1 MYAKVIIEIGVK
13 NVDKMFTYIVPD
25 NMKEDIKVGCRVKVR
40 FGSMVLEGFVLEL
53 TNIIDKVD
61 YELKEI
67 IELVDKIPILNKE
80 MLELGKKIQEITLCS
95 LISAYQVMLPKALK
109 ASIKTNINTKLIRY
123 AVSNRKDME
132 LITYIENTKYEKQ
145 REFLKKLIVEKKIR
159 IDKLESYLNT
169 LEKNGL
175 IKFIY
180 EEDYRYKFNTNNSDN
195 RVILNSEQE
204 VCVNRVVNSF
214 GISKTFLLYGVTGSG
229 KTEVYMNII
238 EKAINKGMSAI
249 MLVPE
254 ISLTPQIVE
263 RFTLRFGDNIAIL
276 HSGLSDAEKYDE
288 YRKITMGKVKI
299 VVGARSA
306 IFAPLTNI
314 GVIIIDEE
322 HTATYKQENH
332 PRYHARDIAIL
343 RSKYHNCPIDLGS
356 ATPSLESFARAM
368 NKNYE
373 LLVMKKRANNMVLP
387 NVHIVDMKEEIK
399 RGNYTFSKLLIDK
412 INEKISKGEQ
422 VILLLNR
429 RGYSPLIKCS
439 KCGEVEKCPNCD
451 ISLTYHKSS
460 DSLRCHY
467 CNYTKKCPSKCM
479 KCGSTDIK
487 GIGLGTEKLEQEIID
502 KFKARVIRMDADTT
516 SRKGMHE
523 KIIKEFGL
531 GKYDILLGTQMIA
544 KGLDFPKVTLVG
556 VINADMSL
564 CVPDFRSSERTFQ
577 LLSQV
582 SGRAG
587 RGKYPGE
594 VIIQTFNPNHYS
606 IRYAKN
612 HDYLN
617 FYKEEMAIRKQ
628 LNYSPYYFITLV
640 RISCKDYEEGFKHA
654 NKIKDYLEKNLSSD
668 TILLGPTMASMFK
681 INNIY
686 NYQCIIKYKK
696 DLKLKDTLINIDNI
710 YKTNNKVNVEIDVD
724 PIRL

>member
-25 NMKEDIKVGCRVKVR
+25 NMKEDIKVGCRVKVK

-53 TNIIDKVD
+53 TNAIDKVD

-132 LITYIENTKYEKQ
+132 LMTYIENTKYEKQ
-145 REFLKKLIVEKKIR
+145 REFLKKLIVKKKIKV
-159 IDKLESYLNT
+159 DKLESYLNT

-180 EEDYRYKFNTNNSDN
+180 EEDYRYKFNTNNSDT
-195 RVILNSEQE
+195 RVILNNEQE
-204 VCVNRVVNSF
+204 VCVNKVTNSF

-263 RFTLRFGDNIAIL
+263 RFALRFGDNIAIL

-288 YRKITMGKVKI
+288 YRKITMGKVRI

-343 RSKYHNCPIDLGS
+343 RSEYHNCPIVLGS

-387 NVHIVDMKEEIK
+387 DVHIVDMKEEIK

-516 SRKGMHE
+516 SKKGMHE

-654 NKIKDYLEKNLSSD
+654 NKIKDCLEKNLSSD

>member
-25 NMKEDIKVGCRVKVR
+25 NMKEDIKVGCRVKVK

-53 TNIIDKVD
+53 TNAIDKVD

-132 LITYIENTKYEKQ
+132 LMTYIENTKYEKQ
-145 REFLKKLIVEKKIR
+145 REFLKKLIVKKKIKV
-159 IDKLESYLNT
+159 DKLESYLNT

-180 EEDYRYKFNTNNSDN
+180 EEDYRYKFNTNNSDT
-195 RVILNSEQE
+195 RVILNNEQE
-204 VCVNRVVNSF
+204 VCVNKVTNSF

-263 RFTLRFGDNIAIL
+263 RFALRFGDNIAIL
-276 HSGLSDAEKYDE
+276 HSGLSDVEKYDE
-288 YRKITMGKVKI
+288 YRKITMGKVRI

-343 RSKYHNCPIDLGS
+343 RSEYHNCPIVLGS

-387 NVHIVDMKEEIK
+387 DVHIVDMKEEIK

-516 SRKGMHE
+516 SKKGMHE

-594 VIIQTFNPNHYS
+594 VIIQTFNPEHYS

-696 DLKLKDTLINIDNI
+696 DLKLKDTLININNI

>member
-25 NMKEDIKVGCRVKVR
+25 NMKEDIKVGCRVKVK

-53 TNIIDKVD
+53 TNAIDKVD

-145 REFLKKLIVEKKIR
+145 REFLKKLIVKKKIKV
-159 IDKLESYLNT
+159 DKLESYLNT

-180 EEDYRYKFNTNNSDN
+180 EEDYRYKFNTNNSDT
-195 RVILNSEQE
+195 RVILNNEQE
-204 VCVNRVVNSF
+204 VCVNKVVNSF

-288 YRKITMGKVKI
+288 YRKITMGKVRI

-343 RSKYHNCPIDLGS
+343 RSEYHNCPIVLGS

-387 NVHIVDMKEEIK
+387 DVHIVDMKEEIK

-516 SRKGMHE
+516 SKKGMHE

>member
-53 TNIIDKVD
+53 TNTIDKVD

-175 IKFIY
+175 IKFRY

-343 RSKYHNCPIDLGS
+343 RSEYHNCPIVLGS

-387 NVHIVDMKEEIK
+387 DVHIVDMKEEIK

-487 GIGLGTEKLEQEIID
+487 GIGLGTEKLEQEIMD
-502 KFKARVIRMDADTT
+502 KFKTRVIRMDADTT

-523 KIIKEFGL
+523 KIIKEFGE

-594 VIIQTFNPNHYS
+594 VIIQTFNPDHYS

>member
-1 MYAKVIIEIGVK
+1 MYAKVIVEIGVK
-13 NVDKMFTYIVPD
+13 NVDREFIYIVPD
-25 NMKEDIKVGCRVKVR
+25 RFRDIIKIGSRVKVS
-40 FGSMVLEGFVLEL
+40 FGKMIIEGFVLDLFDNYKE
-53 TNIIDKVD
+53 D

-67 IELVDKIPILNKE
+67 IEVIDLEPILNKE
-80 MLELGKKIQEITLCS
+80 MLELGKKIQEYTLCS

-109 ASIKTNINTKLIRY
+109 ASVKTNINTKQNRYLVLNKSENVIRDYLDACKYDKQKELLNELLINKKIL
-123 AVSNRKDME
+123 VTSLNST
-132 LITYIENTKYEKQ
+132 INTL
-145 REFLKKLIVEKKIR
+145 LKKELV
-159 IDKLESYLNT
+159 
-169 LEKNGL
+169 
-175 IKFIY
+175 KFIY
-180 EEDYRYKFNTNNSDN
+180 EEDYRYKFDKISCDKK
-195 RVILNSEQE
+195 VILNEEQKYAVE
-204 VCVNRVVNSF
+204 KVVSNLDKS
-214 GISKTFLLYGVTGSG
+214 ITYLLYGVTGSG

-238 EKAINKGMSAI
+238 SKVIDKNKKAI

-254 ISLTPQIVE
+254 ISLTPQIVS
-263 RFTLRFGDNIAIL
+263 RFVNRFGSQVAIL
-276 HSGLSDAEKYDE
+276 HSGLSDTERYDE
-288 YRKITMGKVKI
+288 YRKIKEGKVSI

-306 IFAPLTNI
+306 IFAPFSDI

-343 RSKYHNCPIDLGS
+343 RSKYHNCPVILGS
-356 ATPSLESFARAM
+356 ATPSLESFARAL

-373 LLVMKKRANNMVLP
+373 LLTLKKRANNMVLP
-387 NVHIVDMKEEIK
+387 KVNVVDMKDEVK
-399 RGNYTFSKLLIDK
+399 KGNFTFSELLVDK

-429 RGYSPLIKCS
+429 RGYSSMIRCS
-439 KCGEVEKCPNCD
+439 NCGEVEKCPRCD

-467 CNYTKKCPSKCM
+467 CNYTKKAPSECV
-479 KCGSTDIK
+479 KCGSKDIK

-516 SRKGMHE
+516 LKKGMHE
-523 KIIKEFGL
+523 KIIKDFGE

-556 VINADMSL
+556 VINADISL

-582 SGRAG
+582 AGRAG
-587 RGKYPGE
+587 RGEYPGE
-594 VIIQTFNPNHYS
+594 VIIQTYNSEHYS
-606 IRYAKN
+606 IVYAKEHN
-612 HDYLN
+612 YLD
-617 FYKEEMAIRKQ
+617 FYKEEMKIRKA

-640 RISCKDYEEGFKHA
+640 KISCKDYEEGFKNA
-654 NKIKDYLEKNLSSD
+654 NKIGEYLRKNLESD
-668 TILLGPTMASMFK
+668 TIILGPTMASMFK
-681 INNIY
+681 VNNIY

-696 DLKLKDTLINIDNI
+696 DVKLKEVLKYIDEVYKNICN
-710 YKTNNKVNVEIDVD
+710 VNVEIDVD

>member
-53 TNIIDKVD
+53 TNTIDKID

-123 AVSNRKDME
+123 AVSNKEDKE

-263 RFTLRFGDNIAIL
+263 RFALRFGDNIAIL

-343 RSKYHNCPIDLGS
+343 RSKYHNCPIVLGS

-523 KIIKEFGL
+523 KIIKEFGE

-594 VIIQTFNPNHYS
+594 VIIQTFNPEHYS

>member
-13 NVDKMFTYIVPD
+13 NVDKMFTYVVPD
-25 NMKEDIKVGCRVKVR
+25 NMKEDIKVGCRVKVK

-53 TNIIDKVD
+53 TNTIDKVD

-145 REFLKKLIVEKKIR
+145 REFLKKLIVEKKIKV
-159 IDKLESYLNT
+159 DKLESYLNT

-180 EEDYRYKFNTNNSDN
+180 EEDYRYKFNTNNSDT
-195 RVILNSEQE
+195 RVILNNEQE
-204 VCVNRVVNSF
+204 VCVNKVTNSF

-263 RFTLRFGDNIAIL
+263 RFALRFGDNIAIL

-288 YRKITMGKVKI
+288 YRKITMGKVRI

-314 GVIIIDEE
+314 GIIIIDEE

-343 RSKYHNCPIDLGS
+343 RSKYHNCPIVLGS

-387 NVHIVDMKEEIK
+387 DVHIVDMKEEIK

-487 GIGLGTEKLEQEIID
+487 GIGLGTEKLEQEIMN
-502 KFKARVIRMDADTT
+502 KFKTRVIRMDADTT
-516 SRKGMHE
+516 SKKGMHE
-523 KIIKEFGL
+523 KIIKEFGE

-594 VIIQTFNPNHYS
+594 VIIQTFNPEHYS

>member
-25 NMKEDIKVGCRVKVR
+25 NMKEDIKVGCRVKVK

-53 TNIIDKVD
+53 TNAIDKVD

-132 LITYIENTKYEKQ
+132 LMTYIENTKYEKQ
-145 REFLKKLIVEKKIR
+145 REFLKKLIVKKKIKV
-159 IDKLESYLNT
+159 DKLESYLNT

-180 EEDYRYKFNTNNSDN
+180 EEDYRYKFNTNNSDT
-195 RVILNSEQE
+195 RVILNNEQE
-204 VCVNRVVNSF
+204 VCVNKVTNSF

-263 RFTLRFGDNIAIL
+263 RFALRFGDNIAIL
-276 HSGLSDAEKYDE
+276 HSGLSDVEKYDE
-288 YRKITMGKVKI
+288 YRKITMGKVRI

-343 RSKYHNCPIDLGS
+343 RSEYHNCPIVLGS

-387 NVHIVDMKEEIK
+387 DVHIVDMKEEIK

-516 SRKGMHE
+516 SKKGMHE

-696 DLKLKDTLINIDNI
+696 DLKLKDTLININNI

>member
-13 NVDKMFTYIVPD
+13 NVDKMFTYGVPD
-25 NMKEDIKVGCRVKVR
+25 NMKEDIKVGCRVKVK

-132 LITYIENTKYEKQ
+132 LMTYIENTKYEKQ
-145 REFLKKLIVEKKIR
+145 REFLKELIVKKKIKV
-159 IDKLESYLNT
+159 DKLESYLNT

-180 EEDYRYKFNTNNSDN
+180 EEDYRYKFNTNNSDT
-195 RVILNSEQE
+195 RVILNNEQE
-204 VCVNRVVNSF
+204 VCVNKVTNSF

-263 RFTLRFGDNIAIL
+263 RFALRFGDNIAIL

-343 RSKYHNCPIDLGS
+343 RSEYHNCPIVLGS

-387 NVHIVDMKEEIK
+387 DVHIVDMKEEIK

-516 SRKGMHE
+516 SKKGMHE

>member
-53 TNIIDKVD
+53 TNTIDKID

-195 RVILNSEQE
+195 RVILNNEQE

-238 EKAINKGMSAI
+238 EKVINKGMSAI

-343 RSKYHNCPIDLGS
+343 RSKYHNCPIVLGS

-373 LLVMKKRANNMVLP
+373 LLVMKKRANNMLLP
-387 NVHIVDMKEEIK
+387 DVHIVDMKEEIK

-479 KCGSTDIK
+479 KCGSADIK
-487 GIGLGTEKLEQEIID
+487 GIGLGTEKLEQEIMD

-523 KIIKEFGL
+523 KIIKEFGE

-594 VIIQTFNPNHYS
+594 VIIQTFNPDHYS

>member
-25 NMKEDIKVGCRVKVR
+25 NMKEDIKVGCRVKVK

-53 TNIIDKVD
+53 TNTIDKID

-195 RVILNSEQE
+195 RVILNNEQE

-238 EKAINKGMSAI
+238 EKVINKGMSAI

-343 RSKYHNCPIDLGS
+343 RSKYHNCPIVLGS

-373 LLVMKKRANNMVLP
+373 LLVMKKRANNMLLP
-387 NVHIVDMKEEIK
+387 DVHIVDMKEEIK

-479 KCGSTDIK
+479 KCGSADIK
-487 GIGLGTEKLEQEIID
+487 GIGLGTEKLEQEIMD

-523 KIIKEFGL
+523 KIIKEFGE

-594 VIIQTFNPNHYS
+594 VIIQTFNPDHYS

-696 DLKLKDTLINIDNI
+696 DLKLKDILINIDNI

>member
-13 NVDKMFTYIVPD
+13 NVDKMFTYVVPD
-25 NMKEDIKVGCRVKVR
+25 NMKEDIKVGCRVKVK

-53 TNIIDKVD
+53 TNTIDKVD

-123 AVSNRKDME
+123 AVSNKKDME

-145 REFLKKLIVEKKIR
+145 REFLKKLIVEKKIKV
-159 IDKLESYLNT
+159 DKLESYLNT

-180 EEDYRYKFNTNNSDN
+180 EEDYRYKFNTNNSDT
-195 RVILNSEQE
+195 RVILNNEQE
-204 VCVNRVVNSF
+204 VCVNKVTNSF

-288 YRKITMGKVKI
+288 YRKITMGKVRI

-343 RSKYHNCPIDLGS
+343 RSKYHNCPIVLGS

-387 NVHIVDMKEEIK
+387 DVHIVDMKEEIK

-516 SRKGMHE
+516 SKKGMHE

-594 VIIQTFNPNHYS
+594 VIIQTFNPEHYS

>member
-25 NMKEDIKVGCRVKVR
+25 NMKEDIKVGCRVKVK

-53 TNIIDKVD
+53 TNAIDKVD

-123 AVSNRKDME
+123 AVSNKKDME

-145 REFLKKLIVEKKIR
+145 REFLKKLIVKKKIKV
-159 IDKLESYLNT
+159 DKLESYLNT

-180 EEDYRYKFNTNNSDN
+180 EEDYRYKFNTNNRDT
-195 RVILNSEQE
+195 RVILNNEQE
-204 VCVNRVVNSF
+204 VCVNKVVNSF

-263 RFTLRFGDNIAIL
+263 RFALRFGDNIAIL

-288 YRKITMGKVKI
+288 YRKITMGKVRI

-343 RSKYHNCPIDLGS
+343 RSEYHNCPIVLGS

-387 NVHIVDMKEEIK
+387 DVHIVDMKEEIK

-516 SRKGMHE
+516 SKKGMHE

-696 DLKLKDTLINIDNI
+696 DLKLKDTLININNI

>member
-13 NVDKMFTYIVPD
+13 NVDKMFTYGVPD
-25 NMKEDIKVGCRVKVR
+25 NMKEDIKVGCRVKVK

-53 TNIIDKVD
+53 TNAIDKVD

-67 IELVDKIPILNKE
+67 IELVDEIPILNKE

-145 REFLKKLIVEKKIR
+145 REFLKELIVKKKIKV
-159 IDKLESYLNT
+159 DKLESYLNT

-204 VCVNRVVNSF
+204 VCVNKVVNSF

-238 EKAINKGMSAI
+238 EKAINNGMSAI

-263 RFTLRFGDNIAIL
+263 RFALRFGDNIAIL

-314 GVIIIDEE
+314 GIIIIDEE

-343 RSKYHNCPIDLGS
+343 RSKYHNCPIVLGS

-387 NVHIVDMKEEIK
+387 DVHIVDMKEEIK

-487 GIGLGTEKLEQEIID
+487 GIGLGTEKLEQEIMN
-502 KFKARVIRMDADTT
+502 KFKTRVIRMDADTT

-523 KIIKEFGL
+523 KIIKEFGE

-594 VIIQTFNPNHYS
+594 VIIQTFNPDHYS

>member
-1 MYAKVIIEIGVK
+1 ML
-13 NVDKMFTYIVPD
+13 
-25 NMKEDIKVGCRVKVR
+25 
-40 FGSMVLEGFVLEL
+40 LEGFVLEL
-53 TNIIDKVD
+53 TNTIDKVD

-67 IELVDKIPILNKE
+67 IELVDKMPILNKE

-238 EKAINKGMSAI
+238 EKVINKGMSAI

-343 RSKYHNCPIDLGS
+343 RSKYHNCPIVLGS

-373 LLVMKKRANNMVLP
+373 LLVMKKRANNMLLP
-387 NVHIVDMKEEIK
+387 DVHIVDMKEEIK

-479 KCGSTDIK
+479 KCGSADIK
-487 GIGLGTEKLEQEIID
+487 GIGLGTEKLEQEIMD
-502 KFKARVIRMDADTT
+502 KFKAKVIRMDADTT

-523 KIIKEFGL
+523 KIIKEFGE

-594 VIIQTFNPNHYS
+594 VIIQTFNPLHYS

>member
-13 NVDKMFTYIVPD
+13 NVDKMFTYVVPD
-25 NMKEDIKVGCRVKVR
+25 NMKEDIKVGCRVKVK
-40 FGSMVLEGFVLEL
+40 FGSMLLEGFVLEL

-67 IELVDKIPILNKE
+67 IELVDKMPILNKE

-343 RSKYHNCPIDLGS
+343 RSKYHNCPIVLGS

-373 LLVMKKRANNMVLP
+373 LLVMKKRANNMLLP
-387 NVHIVDMKEEIK
+387 DVHIVDMKEEIK

-479 KCGSTDIK
+479 KCGSADIK
-487 GIGLGTEKLEQEIID
+487 GIGLGTEKLEQEIMD

-523 KIIKEFGL
+523 KIIKEFGE

-594 VIIQTFNPNHYS
+594 VIIQTFNPLHYS

>member
-13 NVDKMFTYIVPD
+13 NVDKMFTYVVPD
-25 NMKEDIKVGCRVKVR
+25 NMKEDIKVGCRVKVK

-53 TNIIDKVD
+53 TNTIDKVD

-123 AVSNRKDME
+123 AVSNKKDME

-145 REFLKKLIVEKKIR
+145 REFLKKLIVEKKIKV
-159 IDKLESYLNT
+159 DKLESYLNT

-180 EEDYRYKFNTNNSDN
+180 EEDYRYKFNTNNSDT
-195 RVILNSEQE
+195 RVILNNEQE
-204 VCVNRVVNSF
+204 VCVNKVTNSF

-288 YRKITMGKVKI
+288 YRKITMGKVRI

-343 RSKYHNCPIDLGS
+343 RSKYHNCPIVLGS

-387 NVHIVDMKEEIK
+387 DVHIVDMKEEIK

-523 KIIKEFGL
+523 KIIKEFGE

-594 VIIQTFNPNHYS
+594 VIIQTFNPEHYS

>member
-1 MYAKVIIEIGVK
+1 
-13 NVDKMFTYIVPD
+13 
-25 NMKEDIKVGCRVKVR
+25 
-40 FGSMVLEGFVLEL
+40 
-53 TNIIDKVD
+53 
-61 YELKEI
+61 
-67 IELVDKIPILNKE
+67 
-80 MLELGKKIQEITLCS
+80 
-95 LISAYQVMLPKALK
+95 
-109 ASIKTNINTKLIRY
+109 
-123 AVSNRKDME
+123 
-132 LITYIENTKYEKQ
+132 
-145 REFLKKLIVEKKIR
+145 
-159 IDKLESYLNT
+159 
-169 LEKNGL
+169 
-175 IKFIY
+175 
-180 EEDYRYKFNTNNSDN
+180 
-195 RVILNSEQE
+195 
-204 VCVNRVVNSF
+204 
-214 GISKTFLLYGVTGSG
+214 
-229 KTEVYMNII
+229 MNII

-343 RSKYHNCPIDLGS
+343 RSKYHNCPIVLGS

-373 LLVMKKRANNMVLP
+373 LLVMKKRANNMLLP
-387 NVHIVDMKEEIK
+387 DVHIVDMKEEIK

-467 CNYTKKCPSKCM
+467 CNYTKKCPSKCI

-523 KIIKEFGL
+523 KIIKE
-531 GKYDILLGTQMIA
+531 
-544 KGLDFPKVTLVG
+544 
-556 VINADMSL
+556 
-564 CVPDFRSSERTFQ
+564 
-577 LLSQV
+577 
-582 SGRAG
+582 
-587 RGKYPGE
+587 
-594 VIIQTFNPNHYS
+594 
-606 IRYAKN
+606 
-612 HDYLN
+612 
-617 FYKEEMAIRKQ
+617 
-628 LNYSPYYFITLV
+628 
-640 RISCKDYEEGFKHA
+640 
-654 NKIKDYLEKNLSSD
+654 
-668 TILLGPTMASMFK
+668 
-681 INNIY
+681 
-686 NYQCIIKYKK
+686 
-696 DLKLKDTLINIDNI
+696 
-710 YKTNNKVNVEIDVD
+710 
-724 PIRL
+724 

>member
-13 NVDKMFTYIVPD
+13 NVDKMFTYVVPD
-25 NMKEDIKVGCRVKVR
+25 NMKEDIKVGCRVKVK

-53 TNIIDKVD
+53 TNAIDKVD

-145 REFLKKLIVEKKIR
+145 REFLKELIVKKKIKV
-159 IDKLESYLNT
+159 DKLESYLNT

-180 EEDYRYKFNTNNSDN
+180 EEDYRYKFNTNNSDT
-195 RVILNSEQE
+195 RVILNNEQE
-204 VCVNRVVNSF
+204 VCVNKVVNSF

-238 EKAINKGMSAI
+238 EKAINNGMSAI

-288 YRKITMGKVKI
+288 YRKITMGKVRI

-314 GVIIIDEE
+314 GIIIIDEE

-343 RSKYHNCPIDLGS
+343 RSKYHNCPIVLGS

-516 SRKGMHE
+516 SKKGMHE
-523 KIIKEFGL
+523 KIIKEFGE

-587 RGKYPGE
+587 RGKYPGV

>member
-123 AVSNRKDME
+123 AVSNRKDLE

-145 REFLKKLIVEKKIR
+145 REFLKKLIVEKKIKV
-159 IDKLESYLNT
+159 DKLESYLNT

-263 RFTLRFGDNIAIL
+263 RFALRFGDNIAIL

-343 RSKYHNCPIDLGS
+343 RSKYHNCPIVLGS

-373 LLVMKKRANNMVLP
+373 LLVMKKRANNMLLP
-387 NVHIVDMKEEIK
+387 DVHIVDMKEEIK

-479 KCGSTDIK
+479 KCGSADIK
-487 GIGLGTEKLEQEIID
+487 GIGLGTEKLEQEIMD

-523 KIIKEFGL
+523 KIIKEFGE

-594 VIIQTFNPNHYS
+594 VIIQTFNPLHYS

>member
-13 NVDKMFTYIVPD
+13 NVDKMFTYVVPD
-25 NMKEDIKVGCRVKVR
+25 NMKEDIKVGCRVKVK

-53 TNIIDKVD
+53 TNTIDKVD

-145 REFLKKLIVEKKIR
+145 REFLKKLIVEKKIKV
-159 IDKLESYLNT
+159 DKLESYLNT
-169 LEKNGL
+169 LEKNCL

-180 EEDYRYKFNTNNSDN
+180 EEDYRYKFNTNNSDT
-195 RVILNSEQE
+195 RVILNNEQE
-204 VCVNRVVNSF
+204 VCVNKVVNSF

-263 RFTLRFGDNIAIL
+263 RFALRFGDNIAIL

-288 YRKITMGKVKI
+288 YRKITMGKVRI

-314 GVIIIDEE
+314 GIIIIDEE

-343 RSKYHNCPIDLGS
+343 RSKYHNCPIVLGS

-387 NVHIVDMKEEIK
+387 DVHIVDMKEEIK

-516 SRKGMHE
+516 SKKGMHE
-523 KIIKEFGL
+523 KIIKEFGE

-594 VIIQTFNPNHYS
+594 VIIQTFNPEHYS

>member
-25 NMKEDIKVGCRVKVR
+25 NMKEDIKVGCRVKVK

-123 AVSNRKDME
+123 AVSNKKDME

-145 REFLKKLIVEKKIR
+145 REFLKKLIVKKKIKV
-159 IDKLESYLNT
+159 DKLESYLNT

-180 EEDYRYKFNTNNSDN
+180 EEDYRYKFNTNNSDT
-195 RVILNSEQE
+195 RVILNNEQE
-204 VCVNRVVNSF
+204 VCVNKVTNSF

-263 RFTLRFGDNIAIL
+263 RFALRFGDNIAIL
-276 HSGLSDAEKYDE
+276 HSGLSDVEKYDE
-288 YRKITMGKVKI
+288 YRKITMGKVRI

-343 RSKYHNCPIDLGS
+343 RSEYHNCPIVLGS

-387 NVHIVDMKEEIK
+387 DVHIVDMKEEIK

-516 SRKGMHE
+516 SKKGMHE

-594 VIIQTFNPNHYS
+594 VIIQTFNPEHYS

>member
-13 NVDKMFTYIVPD
+13 NVDKMFTYVVPD
-25 NMKEDIKVGCRVKVR
+25 NMKEDIKVGCRVKVK

-53 TNIIDKVD
+53 TNAIDKVD

-123 AVSNRKDME
+123 AVSNKKDME

-145 REFLKKLIVEKKIR
+145 REFLKKLIVEKKIKV
-159 IDKLESYLNT
+159 DKLESYLNT

-180 EEDYRYKFNTNNSDN
+180 EEDYRYKFNTNNSDT
-195 RVILNSEQE
+195 RVILNNEQE
-204 VCVNRVVNSF
+204 VCVNKVTNSF

-263 RFTLRFGDNIAIL
+263 RFALRFGDNIAIL

-288 YRKITMGKVKI
+288 YRKITMGKVRI

-314 GVIIIDEE
+314 GIIIIDEE

-343 RSKYHNCPIDLGS
+343 RSEYHNCPIVLGS

-387 NVHIVDMKEEIK
+387 DVHIVDMKEEIK

-516 SRKGMHE
+516 SKKGMHE
-523 KIIKEFGL
+523 KIIKEFGE

-594 VIIQTFNPNHYS
+594 VIIQTFNPEHYS

>member
-13 NVDKMFTYIVPD
+13 NVDKMFTYVVPD
-25 NMKEDIKVGCRVKVR
+25 NMKEDIKVGCRVKVK

-53 TNIIDKVD
+53 TNAIDKVD

-145 REFLKKLIVEKKIR
+145 REFLKELIVKKKIKV
-159 IDKLESYLNT
+159 DKLESYLNT

-204 VCVNRVVNSF
+204 VCVNKVVNSF

-238 EKAINKGMSAI
+238 EKAINNGMSAI

-263 RFTLRFGDNIAIL
+263 RFALRFGDNIAIL

-343 RSKYHNCPIDLGS
+343 RSEYHNCPIVLGS

-387 NVHIVDMKEEIK
+387 DVHIVDMKEEIK

-523 KIIKEFGL
+523 KIIKEFGE

-594 VIIQTFNPNHYS
+594 VIIQTFNPEHYS

-617 FYKEEMAIRKQ
+617 FYKEEMVIRKQ

>member
-25 NMKEDIKVGCRVKVR
+25 NMKEDIKVGCRVKVK

-53 TNIIDKVD
+53 TNAIDKVD

-132 LITYIENTKYEKQ
+132 LMTYIENTKYEKQ
-145 REFLKKLIVEKKIR
+145 REFLKKLIVKKKIKV
-159 IDKLESYLNT
+159 DKLESYLNT

-180 EEDYRYKFNTNNSDN
+180 EEDYRYKFNTNNSDT
-195 RVILNSEQE
+195 RVILNNEQE
-204 VCVNRVVNSF
+204 VCVNKVVNSF

-263 RFTLRFGDNIAIL
+263 RFALRFGDNIAIL

-288 YRKITMGKVKI
+288 YRKITMGKVRI

-343 RSKYHNCPIDLGS
+343 RSEYHNCPIVLGS

-387 NVHIVDMKEEIK
+387 DVHIVDMKEEIK

-516 SRKGMHE
+516 SKKGMHE

-696 DLKLKDTLINIDNI
+696 DLKLKDTLININNI

>member
-25 NMKEDIKVGCRVKVR
+25 NMKEDIKVGCRVKVK

-53 TNIIDKVD
+53 TNAIDKVD

-132 LITYIENTKYEKQ
+132 LMTYIENTKYEKQ
-145 REFLKKLIVEKKIR
+145 REFLKKLIVKKKIKV
-159 IDKLESYLNT
+159 DKLESYLNT

-180 EEDYRYKFNTNNSDN
+180 EEDYRYKFNTNNSDT
-195 RVILNSEQE
+195 RVILNNEQE
-204 VCVNRVVNSF
+204 VCVNKVTNSF

-263 RFTLRFGDNIAIL
+263 RFALRFGDNIAIL

-288 YRKITMGKVKI
+288 YRKITMGKVRI

-343 RSKYHNCPIDLGS
+343 RSEYHNCPIVLGS

-387 NVHIVDMKEEIK
+387 DVHIVDMKEEIK

-487 GIGLGTEKLEQEIID
+487 GIGLGTEKLEREIID

-516 SRKGMHE
+516 SKKGMHE

>member
-25 NMKEDIKVGCRVKVR
+25 NMKEDIKVGCRVKVK

-53 TNIIDKVD
+53 TNAIDKVD

-145 REFLKKLIVEKKIR
+145 REFLKKLIVKKKIKV
-159 IDKLESYLNT
+159 DKLESYLNT

-180 EEDYRYKFNTNNSDN
+180 EEDYRYKFNTNNSDT
-195 RVILNSEQE
+195 RVILNNEQE
-204 VCVNRVVNSF
+204 VCVNKVTNSF

-263 RFTLRFGDNIAIL
+263 RFALRFGDNIAIL
-276 HSGLSDAEKYDE
+276 HSGLSDVEKYDE
-288 YRKITMGKVKI
+288 YRKITMGKVRI

-343 RSKYHNCPIDLGS
+343 RSEYHNCPIVLGS

-387 NVHIVDMKEEIK
+387 DVHIVDMKEEIK

-516 SRKGMHE
+516 SKKGMHE

>member
-13 NVDKMFTYIVPD
+13 NVDKMFTYIVSD
-25 NMKEDIKVGCRVKVR
+25 NMKEDIKVGCRVKVK
-40 FGSMVLEGFVLEL
+40 FGSMLLEGFVLEL
-53 TNIIDKVD
+53 TNAIDKVD

-238 EKAINKGMSAI
+238 EKVINKGMSAI

-288 YRKITMGKVKI
+288 YRKITMGKVRI

-343 RSKYHNCPIDLGS
+343 RSKYHNCPIVLGS

-373 LLVMKKRANNMVLP
+373 LLVMKKRANNMLLP
-387 NVHIVDMKEEIK
+387 DVHIVDMKEEIK

-479 KCGSTDIK
+479 KCGSADIK
-487 GIGLGTEKLEQEIID
+487 GIGLGTEKLEQEIMD

-523 KIIKEFGL
+523 KIIKEFGE

>member
-25 NMKEDIKVGCRVKVR
+25 NMKEDIKVGCRVKVK

-53 TNIIDKVD
+53 TNAIDKVD

-195 RVILNSEQE
+195 RVILNNEQE

-263 RFTLRFGDNIAIL
+263 RFALRFGDNIAIL

-343 RSKYHNCPIDLGS
+343 RSKYHNCPIVLGS

-373 LLVMKKRANNMVLP
+373 LLVMKKRANNMLLP
-387 NVHIVDMKEEIK
+387 DVHIVDMKEEIK

-523 KIIKEFGL
+523 KIIKEFGE

-654 NKIKDYLEKNLSSD
+654 NKIKNYLEKNLSSD

>member
-25 NMKEDIKVGCRVKVR
+25 NMKEDIKVGCRVKVK

-53 TNIIDKVD
+53 TNAIDKVD

-123 AVSNRKDME
+123 AVSNKKDME
-132 LITYIENTKYEKQ
+132 LMTYIENTKYEKQ
-145 REFLKKLIVEKKIR
+145 REFLKKLIVKKKIKV
-159 IDKLESYLNT
+159 DKLESYLNT

-180 EEDYRYKFNTNNSDN
+180 EEDYRYKFNTNNSDT
-195 RVILNSEQE
+195 RVILNNEQE
-204 VCVNRVVNSF
+204 VCVNKVTNSF

-263 RFTLRFGDNIAIL
+263 RFALRFGDNIAIL

-288 YRKITMGKVKI
+288 YRKITMGKVRI

-343 RSKYHNCPIDLGS
+343 RSEYHNCPIVLGS

-387 NVHIVDMKEEIK
+387 DVHIVDMKEEIK

-516 SRKGMHE
+516 SKKGMHE

-654 NKIKDYLEKNLSSD
+654 NKIKDCLEKNLSSD

-696 DLKLKDTLINIDNI
+696 DLKLKDTLININNI

>member
-13 NVDKMFTYIVPD
+13 NVDKMFTYVVPD
-25 NMKEDIKVGCRVKVR
+25 NMKEDIKVGCRVKVK

-53 TNIIDKVD
+53 TNAIDKVD

-145 REFLKKLIVEKKIR
+145 REFLKELIVKKKIKV
-159 IDKLESYLNT
+159 DKLESYLNT

-204 VCVNRVVNSF
+204 VCVNKVVNSF

-238 EKAINKGMSAI
+238 EKAINNGMSAI

-263 RFTLRFGDNIAIL
+263 RFALRFGDNIAIL

-343 RSKYHNCPIDLGS
+343 RSEYHNCPIVLGS

-387 NVHIVDMKEEIK
+387 DVHIVDMKEEIK

-523 KIIKEFGL
+523 KIIKEFGE

-594 VIIQTFNPNHYS
+594 VIIQTFNPEHYS

>member
-25 NMKEDIKVGCRVKVR
+25 NMKEDIKVGCRVKVK

-53 TNIIDKVD
+53 TNAIDKVD

-145 REFLKKLIVEKKIR
+145 REFLKELIVKKKIKV
-159 IDKLESYLNT
+159 DKLESYLNT

-195 RVILNSEQE
+195 RVILNNEQE
-204 VCVNRVVNSF
+204 VCVNKVVNSF

-263 RFTLRFGDNIAIL
+263 RFALRFGDNIAIL

-288 YRKITMGKVKI
+288 YRKITMGKVRI

-343 RSKYHNCPIDLGS
+343 RSEYHNCPIVLGS

-387 NVHIVDMKEEIK
+387 DVHIVDMKEEIK

-460 DSLRCHY
+460 DSLKCHY

-516 SRKGMHE
+516 SKKGMHE

-594 VIIQTFNPNHYS
+594 VIIQTFNPEHYS

>member
-25 NMKEDIKVGCRVKVR
+25 NMKEDIKVGCRVKVK

-123 AVSNRKDME
+123 AVSNKKDME

-145 REFLKKLIVEKKIR
+145 REFLKKLIVKKKIKV
-159 IDKLESYLNT
+159 DKLESYLNT

-204 VCVNRVVNSF
+204 VCVNKVTNCF

-263 RFTLRFGDNIAIL
+263 RFALRFGDNIAIL

-288 YRKITMGKVKI
+288 YRKITMGKVRI

-343 RSKYHNCPIDLGS
+343 RSEYHNCPIVLGS
-356 ATPSLESFARAM
+356 ATPSLESFASAM
-368 NKNYE
+368 NRNYE

-387 NVHIVDMKEEIK
+387 DVHIVDMKEEIK

-516 SRKGMHE
+516 SKKGMHE

>member
-1 MYAKVIIEIGVK
+1 MYAKVIIEIVVK
-13 NVDKMFTYIVPD
+13 NVDKMFTYVVPD
-25 NMKEDIKVGCRVKVR
+25 NMKEDIKVGCRVKVK

-53 TNIIDKVD
+53 TNAIDKVD

-145 REFLKKLIVEKKIR
+145 REFLKELIVEKKIKV
-159 IDKLESYLNT
+159 DKLESYLNT

-204 VCVNRVVNSF
+204 VCVNKVVNSF

-238 EKAINKGMSAI
+238 EKAINNGMSAI

-263 RFTLRFGDNIAIL
+263 RFALRFGDNIAIL

-343 RSKYHNCPIDLGS
+343 RSKYHNCPIVLGS

-387 NVHIVDMKEEIK
+387 DVHIVDMKEEIK

-516 SRKGMHE
+516 SKKGMHE

-594 VIIQTFNPNHYS
+594 VIIQTFNPDHYS

>member
-123 AVSNRKDME
+123 AVSNKEYKE

-263 RFTLRFGDNIAIL
+263 RFALRFGDNIAIL

-343 RSKYHNCPIDLGS
+343 RSKYHNCPIVLGS

-373 LLVMKKRANNMVLP
+373 LLVMKKRANNMLLP
-387 NVHIVDMKEEIK
+387 DVHIVDMKEEIK

-516 SRKGMHE
+516 SKKGMHE

-556 VINADMSL
+556 VINTDMSL